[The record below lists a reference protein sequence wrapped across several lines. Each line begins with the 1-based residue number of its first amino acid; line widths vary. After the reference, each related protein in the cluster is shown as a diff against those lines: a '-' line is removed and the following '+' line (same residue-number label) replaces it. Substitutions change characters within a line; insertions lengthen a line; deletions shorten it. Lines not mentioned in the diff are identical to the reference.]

1 MSEPQRASECRY
13 SAKLKLV
20 DLGSALEAVEKILQ
34 MLLNNAEKGVL
45 QRASECRYSAT
56 LKLVGLDTALKVL
69 KVIRMLLIMLKR
81 ES

>member
-45 QRASECRYSAT
+45 QRASECQYSAT
-56 LKLVGLDTALKVL
+56 LKLVDLLKIL
-69 KVIRMLLIMLKR
+69 RMLLMLRR
-81 ES
+81 EC

>member
-20 DLGSALEAVEKILQ
+20 DLGSALEAVEKISQ

-56 LKLVGLDTALKVL
+56 LKLVDLLKIL
-69 KVIRMLLIMLKR
+69 RMLLMLRR
-81 ES
+81 EC